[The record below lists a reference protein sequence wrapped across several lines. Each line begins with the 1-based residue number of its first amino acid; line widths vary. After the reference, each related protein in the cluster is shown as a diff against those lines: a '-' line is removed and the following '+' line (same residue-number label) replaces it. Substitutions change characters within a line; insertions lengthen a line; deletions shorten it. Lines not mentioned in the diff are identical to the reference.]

1 MYNTRIC
8 FHYEHLTRILTTRS
22 VFVAALCLLMVCGGF
37 CEAAQRTQPIF
48 MNEFAVRLS
57 SGDAADADRIAAK
70 HGFVNVGQRQ
80 SVGLEISTLSNNNT
94 EAGGVVVKTTRLMV
108 NGTMRRVQFTPNTLK
123 FKAPMRRFNPR

>member
-70 HGFVNVGQRQ
+70 HGFVNVGQKKKEEEEEEKEETKEKKEEEEEEKEETKEKKMKNRKKEEEEEE
-80 SVGLEISTLSNNNT
+80 GEGPLI
-94 EAGGVVVKTTRLMV
+94 M
-108 NGTMRRVQFTPNTLK
+108 
-123 FKAPMRRFNPR
+123 